1 MSKHYSHIITACAFL
16 LMFVNV
22 GFPSTSFGVYQPY
35 IVAVPGMDHSAG
47 SVVVTVRN
55 FASLVTIFFIA
66 WYYRKL
72 DCRMGIFLGTLAT
85 AIGFGIFAIS
95 NNLTTFV
102 IASIVSGIGYG
113 FAGTSAMTI
122 LIAR

>member
-1 MSKHYSHIITACAFL
+1 
-16 LMFVNV
+16 MFVNV

-35 IVAVPGMDHSAG
+35 IVDGPGMSHSDG
-47 SVVVTVRN
+47 SIVVTVRN
-55 FASLVTIFFIA
+55 FASLVSIFFIA
-66 WYYRKL
+66 WYYRKF

-85 AIGFGIFAIS
+85 AIGFGVFAIS
-95 NNLTTFV
+95 DNLTTFV
-102 IASIVSGIGYG
+102 IASVISGIGYG